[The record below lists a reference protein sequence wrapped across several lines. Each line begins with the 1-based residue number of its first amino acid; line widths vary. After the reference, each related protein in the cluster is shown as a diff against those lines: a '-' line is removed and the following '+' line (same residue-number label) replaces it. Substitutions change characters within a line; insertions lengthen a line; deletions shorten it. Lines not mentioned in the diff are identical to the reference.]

1 MYKVVGLNGNEVTNA
16 ESFAEALKLFYERC
30 IGPIAQ
36 GKTFR
41 NSETTCYIEAKEETA
56 NARMYYPYVF
66 EFAIKAGLI
75 KNGKLVEPLREP
87 PVTELIA
94 AFSKAAILQMTQ
106 GMGCH

>member
-1 MYKVVGLNGNEVTNA
+1 MSCYKDLTSYPQRIA
-16 ESFAEALKLFYERC
+16 RSLKDHVNIKMFH
-30 IGPIAQ
+30 
-36 GKTFR
+36 KTKPPAG
-41 NSETTCYIEAKEETA
+41 CG
-56 NARMYYPYVF
+56 MYYPYVF